1 MALYFLSRRGHDAA
15 NSILGRNDDGI
26 SARTAMPQSF
36 LRFVGLAIGAALTL
50 AREPVGTPRLALGR
64 PIDSG
69 NYLTKVSYMLD
80 PIARVRRFN
89 RAVTSEVGALDS
101 SFLGR
106 GRPLGAARV
115 LSAIGQGRSDVAE
128 IRDYLG
134 LDSGL
139 MSRLLR
145 SLEEEGLIETAVH
158 GEDGR
163 RRVATLT
170 RNGRREFSAY
180 EALSNARAE
189 ALLARHA
196 RPEMLLAAMDMIGS
210 ALGVSRATVMTT
222 DPTSA
227 EARHCLGE
235 YYGELARRFAQGFD
249 VKRSRDPEASDMR
262 RPRGAFLMAISDGLP
277 IGCVG
282 LKGTGGELAE
292 IKRLWVAPSARGLGL
307 GRRLMDAAETAARE
321 LGITVLRLDTNSAL
335 PEASKLY
342 RSSGWREIARFNDDP
357 YPDLFFEKR
366 L

>member
-1 MALYFLSRRGHDAA
+1 
-15 NSILGRNDDGI
+15 
-26 SARTAMPQSF
+26 
-36 LRFVGLAIGAALTL
+36 
-50 AREPVGTPRLALGR
+50 
-64 PIDSG
+64 
-69 NYLTKVSYMLD
+69 MLD
-80 PIARVRRFN
+80 PVSRVRRFN

-115 LSAIGQGRSDVAE
+115 LNAIGQGRSDIAE

-145 SLEEEGLIETAVH
+145 SLEEEGLIETMVH
-158 GEDGR
+158 GDDAR

-170 RNGRREFSAY
+170 RAGRREFKAY
-180 EALSNARAE
+180 DALSNAQAE

-196 RPEMLLAAMDMIGS
+196 RPDALLAAMDMIGS
-210 ALGVSRATVMTT
+210 ALGVLRTT
-222 DPTSA
+222 IQEMDPKSA
-227 EARHCLGE
+227 EARFCLSE
-235 YYGELARRFAQGFD
+235 YYGELARRFAQGFE
-249 VKRSRDPEASDMR
+249 VARSRDPDASDMR
-262 RPRGAFLMAISDGLP
+262 RPRGAFLGAISDGLP

-321 LGITVLRLDTNSAL
+321 LGIAVLRLDTNSAL
-335 PEASKLY
+335 PEARKLY
-342 RSSGWREIARFNDDP
+342 QSTGWREIARFNDDP